1 MKEGIGIVTGE
12 LASPKNALYVL
23 VLALVIALYLFANS
37 SFFETD
43 KIEWTGL
50 AYLKPEHMDLYVN
63 LPVTNVW
70 RIDTRELVAYLM
82 EHPWVETAKA
92 TWRWPNHV
100 LVTVTERTP
109 LAQTSSAGGWVLLD
123 QDGGI
128 LPPLEVGVVYALPI
142 VTNLDLASHEQLV
155 ATARLIGMIP
165 ASLRE
170 SISEWNVASRSFV
183 TRDGVEILMGQPVDL
198 EEKFILLQ
206 QILEDLN
213 RRREHARRIDLRVPK
228 SPVISYL

>member
-1 MKEGIGIVTGE
+1 MIGE

-37 SFFETD
+37 PFFETD
-43 KIEWTGL
+43 RIEWTGL
-50 AYLKPEHMDLYVN
+50 SYLKSEQLDLYVN

-70 RIDTRELVAYLM
+70 RIDTRELVSTLM

-100 LVTVTERTP
+100 LVTITERTP
-109 LAQTSSAGGWVLLD
+109 LAQVPTPAGWVFLD
-123 QDGGI
+123 KEGDL
-128 LPPLEVGVVYALPI
+128 LPPADAGAVHFLPI
-142 VTNLDLASHEQLV
+142 VTNLDLESPEQLV

-165 ASLRE
+165 APLHE
-170 SISEWNVASRSFV
+170 SMSEWNASKRSFI
-183 TRDGVEILMGQPVDL
+183 TRGGTEILMGQPVEL
-198 EEKFILLQ
+198 EEKFALLEK
-206 QILEDLN
+206 ILEDLN
-213 RRREHARRIDLRVPK
+213 QRNEHAKRIDLRVPK